1 MAQRSILTCWPDGT
15 QTLEIVE
22 EPEMAE
28 EDPAPETAE

>member
-22 EPEMAE
+22 EPE